1 MSNEKVV
8 YRIYHPKGWVVRT
21 YSTNKQAKAFIEG
34 INFNI
39 PSWHYDELYK
49 MRAEI
54 ANIEE
59 ILYA

>member
-1 MSNEKVV
+1 MSDKKVV

-21 YSTNKQAKAFIEG
+21 CSTNKQAKAFLEG
-34 INFNI
+34 INFDT

-54 ANIEE
+54 TENGE
-59 ILYA
+59 ICYA